1 MGLVP
6 AFGIP
11 GILELGMIAVIV
23 LPVIV
28 ALVFS
33 SNQKQKMSAEVV
45 SVPDVGHSWPTSRW
59 LMELLKLSGVIGVCY
74 LAWLLFT

>member
-6 AFGIP
+6 AFGMP
-11 GILELGMIAVIV
+11 GILELGIIAVIV

-33 SNQKQKMSAEVV
+33 LNQKQKMSAEVV
-45 SVPDVGHSWPTSRW
+45 SVPDEKHSWPASRW
-59 LMELLKLSGVIGVCY
+59 LIKVLKLSGVIGVCY